1 MLFFNSL
8 KYFLINNMAK
18 FILDKHV
25 SVTIDIL
32 LSIFDSTLMFNYKV
46 IKIIYFLMFEMESL
60 KMIYIS

>member
-1 MLFFNSL
+1 
-8 KYFLINNMAK
+8 MAK